1 MSSDPDSYTPQEVAI
16 GPYHYWRQGLY
27 EMITY
32 KLVQRKELV
41 QAQRHIDGDHKFQ
54 YVVEQLKELELK
66 IRACYLKFLNF
77 SKLSATTSSISM
89 LRLLDYAGTKAAHN
103 AILRDMVILENQ
115 IPLFVLRKKIKVQ
128 YSSLESA
135 DDILQAM
142 LLGFCQE
149 LLPFQILKDIPKI
162 NVSER
167 AHLLDFLYGTIV
179 PKAEQK
185 SEITEVA
192 DDQGED
198 KQATQKYFEENKSDD
213 EGSYSSNSDMNKP
226 PLVEEITIP
235 SVTELYKSSV
245 SFSATNGNILTIS
258 FDTNTATLHL
268 PSVSLD
274 VNSKVILRNLVAYE
288 ASNASGTLVF
298 TRYTE
303 LMNGIIDTE
312 EDVKLLRRKGILLNR
327 LKSDAEVADLWNGM
341 SKSIK
346 LTKVPHLN
354 KVIEDVNNYYN
365 NRLTVRFWKYTK
377 LYVFSSWQFF
387 TLLATNMLLLLM
399 IWQAFCSIYNCRK
412 FNIISDSD

>member
-1 MSSDPDSYTPQEVAI
+1 MAI
-16 GPYHYWRQGLY
+16 NASFLL
-27 EMITY
+27 EF
-32 KLVQRKELV
+32 VQIYAIKE
-41 QAQRHIDGDHKFQ
+41 G
-54 YVVEQLKELELK
+54 
-66 IRACYLKFLNF
+66 
-77 SKLSATTSSISM
+77 KLSATTSSISM
-89 LRLLDYAGTKAAHN
+89 LRLLDYAKGAHN

-115 IPLFVLRKKIKVQ
+115 IPLFVLRKKIEVQ

-135 DDILQAM
+135 DDMLQAM
-142 LLGFCQE
+142 LLGFCEE

-185 SEITEVA
+185 SEINEVA

-198 KQATQKYFEENKSDD
+198 KQATQKYFGDQTYIKRLFREMWKLLLKLNKGPICLIKNDT
-213 EGSYSSNSDMNKP
+213 NKP
-226 PLVEEITIP
+226 PLVEEIPIP

-245 SFSATNGNILTIS
+245 SFSATNGNILAIS
-258 FDTNTATLHL
+258 FDTNTTTLHL

-288 ASNASGTLVF
+288 ASNASGPLVS

-327 LKSDAEVADLWNGM
+327 LKSDAEVANLWNGM

-365 NRLTVRFWKYTK
+365 NRLSVWKYTK

-387 TLLATNMLLLLM
+387 TLLATIMLHL
-399 IWQAFCSIYNCRK
+399 
-412 FNIISDSD
+412 

>member
-16 GPYHYWRQGLY
+16 GPYHYWRQGFY

-32 KLVQRKELV
+32 KLVQRKELKDTSMGITTWMMAINASFLLEFL
-41 QAQRHIDGDHKFQ
+41 QIYAI
-54 YVVEQLKELELK
+54 KEG
-66 IRACYLKFLNF
+66 
-77 SKLSATTSSISM
+77 KLSATTSSISM
-89 LRLLDYAGTKAAHN
+89 LRLLDYAKGAHN
-103 AILRDMVILENQ
+103 AIRRDMVILENQ
-115 IPLFVLRKKIKVQ
+115 IPLFVLRKKIEVQ

-135 DDILQAM
+135 DDMLQAM
-142 LLGFCQE
+142 LLGFCEE

-185 SEITEVA
+185 SEINEVA

-198 KQATQKYFEENKSDD
+198 KQATQKYF
-213 EGSYSSNSDMNKP
+213 
-226 PLVEEITIP
+226 
-235 SVTELYKSSV
+235 
-245 SFSATNGNILTIS
+245 ATNGNILAIS
-258 FDTNTATLHL
+258 FDTNTTTLHL

-288 ASNASGTLVF
+288 ASNASGPLVS

-327 LKSDAEVADLWNGM
+327 LKSDAEVANLWNGM

-387 TLLATNMLLLLM
+387 TLLATIMLHL
-399 IWQAFCSIYNCRK
+399 
-412 FNIISDSD
+412 

>member
-1 MSSDPDSYTPQEVAI
+1 
-16 GPYHYWRQGLY
+16 
-27 EMITY
+27 
-32 KLVQRKELV
+32 
-41 QAQRHIDGDHKFQ
+41 
-54 YVVEQLKELELK
+54 
-66 IRACYLKFLNF
+66 
-77 SKLSATTSSISM
+77 M

-198 KQATQKYFEENKSDD
+198 KQATQKYFGDQTYIKKIIQGDVEVAFKAEQRANLSYQKALIQYMLFPEENKSDD

>member
-32 KLVQRKELV
+32 KLVQRKELKDTSMG
-41 QAQRHIDGDHKFQ
+41 IT
-54 YVVEQLKELELK
+54 
-66 IRACYLKFLNF
+66 

-89 LRLLDYAGTKAAHN
+89 LRLLDYAKGAHN
-103 AILRDMVILENQ
+103 AIRRDMVILENQ

-198 KQATQKYFEENKSDD
+198 KQATQKYFGDQTYIKKIIQGDV
-213 EGSYSSNSDMNKP
+213 EGSYSSNSDTNKP

-288 ASNASGTLVF
+288 ASNASGTLVS

-387 TLLATNMLLLLM
+387 TLLATIMLHL
-399 IWQAFCSIYNCRK
+399 
-412 FNIISDSD
+412 

>member
-1 MSSDPDSYTPQEVAI
+1 M
-16 GPYHYWRQGLY
+16 
-27 EMITY
+27 
-32 KLVQRKELV
+32 
-41 QAQRHIDGDHKFQ
+41 
-54 YVVEQLKELELK
+54 
-66 IRACYLKFLNF
+66 
-77 SKLSATTSSISM
+77 
-89 LRLLDYAGTKAAHN
+89 
-103 AILRDMVILENQ
+103 
-115 IPLFVLRKKIKVQ
+115 
-128 YSSLESA
+128 
-135 DDILQAM
+135 LQAM
-142 LLGFCQE
+142 LLGFCEE
-149 LLPFQILKDIPKI
+149 LLPFQILKGIPKI

-198 KQATQKYFEENKSDD
+198 KQATQKYFGDQTYMKRLFREMWKLLLKLNKGPICLIKKLFLSKPLKLFFKLPWTVLSKLPLISILAQPIQYMLFPEEKKSDD

-258 FDTNTATLHL
+258 FGTNTATLHL
-268 PSVSLD
+268 LSVSLD
-274 VNSKVILRNLVAYE
+274 ANSKVISRNLVAYE
-288 ASNASGTLVF
+288 ASNASGPLVF

-303 LMNGIIDTE
+303 LMNRIIDTE

-327 LKSDAEVADLWNGM
+327 LKSGAEVANLRNGM

-346 LTKVPHLN
+346 LTKVSHLD
-354 KVIEDVNNYYN
+354 KVIEDVNKYYN
-365 NRLTVRFWKYTK
+365 NRLTVRFWKYTM

-387 TLLATNMLLLLM
+387 TLLATIMLLLLM
-399 IWQAFCSIYNCRK
+399 I
-412 FNIISDSD
+412 